1 MQKIRALIIDDE
13 KHSRENLNALIKNY
27 CTQIEIVG
35 ETNSAKTAKE
45 MINNLDPDALFLDI
59 NMPKVSGFDLLESLT
74 EKDFCVVLIT
84 AHNEYGIQA
93 IKADVI
99 DYLLKPIDIQE
110 LQAVEKKLVEKS
122 KFLKKHRSKN
132 AFLKSMPQKII
143 INHSQGF
150 SIIDVENIIRL
161 EANSNYTKIYVNNN
175 SEILSSKTLK
185 EFEDILNK
193 DSFFRIHKS
202 HLINLKYLKE
212 YSNLEGGFVL
222 MNDNSKIIFSRR
234 RYQEFFDK
242 LKDFTLYI
250 K

>member
-13 KHSRENLNALIKNY
+13 KHSRENLNALIKSY
-27 CTQIEIVG
+27 CTQIAVVG

-45 MINNLDPDALFLDI
+45 MINKLDPDALFLDI

-74 EKDFCVVLIT
+74 EKDFCVVLVT
-84 AHNEYGIQA
+84 AHNQYGIQA
-93 IKADVI
+93 VKADVV
-99 DYLLKPIDIQE
+99 DYLLKPIDILE
-110 LQAVEKKLVEKS
+110 LQAAEKKLIEKT
-122 KFLKKHRSKN
+122 KFLKKHNRKN
-132 AFLKSMPQKII
+132 ALHKNMPQKII

-150 SIIDVENIIRL
+150 SIIDIENIIRL

-185 EFEDILNK
+185 EFEDILNQ
-193 DSFFRIHKS
+193 DSFYRIHKS
-202 HLINLKYLKE
+202 HLINLNYLKE

-222 MNDNSKIIFSRR
+222 MNDNSKITFSRR
-234 RYQEFFDK
+234 RYQEFLDK